1 MPGTKQYRGVEMSD
15 AALSM
20 AVQAVEV
27 RLVHGG
33 RRIRGIV
40 PRSVFET
47 RFGASEEPSSWLA
60 SYRDHASVI
69 DAAVCRKADRQLHQN
84 VVVLHEADIV
94 LAPATAQPPAAA
106 APEAARTTRSSGH
119 PAGAERRRDA
129 KHKSLVHAA

>member
-1 MPGTKQYRGVEMSD
+1 MSD
-15 AALSM
+15 AALSR

-60 SYRDHASVI
+60 SYRDHASII

-94 LAPATAQPPAAA
+94 LAPATAQPPTVPA
-106 APEAARTTRSSGH
+106 APEAARTTRSSEH
-119 PAGAERRRDA
+119 PAGAERRRDTPRKPLA
-129 KHKSLVHAA
+129 HAA